1 MAGRYRP
8 GRRITDSNGDDEPD
22 RIKELQETLSF
33 TAGPLGEEQQKVE
46 VKGTF
51 NALAARG
58 LSADSL
64 AERTARATEQIVV
77 NTNDLVN
84 QAKQGKLVFRLMPI
98 TIDEKFDSREA
109 TISEDPSTEL
119 LFVVQGTDDD
129 AMVKAVLAALTSHLC
144 WSGS

>member
-1 MAGRYRP
+1 MPQAAEQN
-8 GRRITDSNGDDEPD
+8 TESKTDEPD
-22 RIKELQETLSF
+22 RIKVLQESLSL
-33 TAGPLGEEQQKVE
+33 TANSIGEEQQKVE

-84 QAKQGKLVFRLMPI
+84 QAKQGKLVFGR
-98 TIDEKFDSREA
+98 
-109 TISEDPSTEL
+109 
-119 LFVVQGTDDD
+119 
-129 AMVKAVLAALTSHLC
+129 
-144 WSGS
+144 